1 MKKRINIKT
10 PIIMKR
16 TFEKTDIYQLVTDRI
31 ICQLEQGCV
40 PWQRPWSLTSSAQT
54 MAFSHDSGN
63 PYSFLNQMLLGEP
76 GEYLTFRRVKE
87 LGGTV
92 RKGAKGRP
100 VVFWKTVVHKETE
113 DDGTEK
119 IRTVPVLKRYTVF
132 HITDTEG
139 VESRLAGKE
148 AQTASSASSLSPVEQ
163 ADRTAQEYVERNEPL
178 RLCVIDSGKAYYSHS
193 DDKVVVPKMSQF
205 RSAEEYYSVLYHE
218 LVHSTGHENRCNRRD
233 AGAVAAFGD
242 NAYAKEELTA
252 EMGAAMA
259 LSCLG
264 IDSEQAFDNSA
275 AYIDGWLKKLR
286 NDKTLVVRA
295 AGKAE
300 QAVRYIF
307 GVRNEEESSEND
319 D

>member
-1 MKKRINIKT
+1 MKK
-10 PIIMKR
+10 

-31 ICQLEQGCV
+31 ICQLEDGCV

-54 MAFSHDSGN
+54 MALSHESGN

-100 VVFWKTVVHKETE
+100 VVFWKPIVHKEE
-113 DDGTEK
+113 DTDGTER
-119 IRTVPVLKRYTVF
+119 IRTIPVLKRYTVF

-139 VESRLAGKE
+139 VESRFAGQTSE
-148 AQTASSASSLSPVEQ
+148 ASLSSLSPIEQ
-163 ADRTAQEYVERNEPL
+163 ADRTAHEYVDRNNPL
-178 RLCVIDSGKAYYSHS
+178 RLCVTDSGRAYYSPS
-193 DDKVVVPKMSQF
+193 DDKVVIPKMSQF

-218 LVHSTGHENRCNRRD
+218 LVHSTAHESRCNRRD
-233 AGAVAAFGD
+233 AGAMAAYGD
-242 NAYAKEELTA
+242 STYAKEELTA

-300 QAVRYIF
+300 QAVRFIF
-307 GVRNEEESSEND
+307 GVKNGEEESSND
-319 D
+319 ND

>member
-1 MKKRINIKT
+1 
-10 PIIMKR
+10 MKR

-31 ICQLEQGCV
+31 ITALEQGCV

-54 MAFSHDSGN
+54 MALSHESGN
-63 PYSFLNQMLLGEP
+63 AYSFLNQMLLGEP
-76 GEYLTFRRVKE
+76 GEYITFRRAKE
-87 LGGTV
+87 LGGSI

-100 VVFWKTVVHKETE
+100 VVFWKPVVHKETE
-113 DDGTEK
+113 EDGTER
-119 IRTVPVLKRYTVF
+119 IRTIPVLKRYTVF
-132 HITDTEG
+132 HLTDTEG
-139 VESRLAGKE
+139 IESRFAGKE
-148 AQTASSASSLSPVEQ
+148 ERTASLSSPLSPVEQ
-163 ADRTAQEYVERNEPL
+163 ADVTAQEYVGRNEPL
-178 RLCVIDSGKAYYSHS
+178 RLCIIYSGKAYYSHS

-218 LVHSTGHENRCNRRD
+218 LVHSTGHESRCNRRD
-233 AGAVAAFGD
+233 AGAVAAYGD

-275 AYIDGWLKKLR
+275 AYIDGWLRKLR

-295 AGKAE
+295 ACKAE
-300 QAVRYIF
+300 QAVKFIF
-307 GVRNEEESSEND
+307 GVKNEEESSED
-319 D
+319 DE

>member
-1 MKKRINIKT
+1 MKK
-10 PIIMKR
+10 
-16 TFEKTDIYQLVTDRI
+16 TFEKTDIYQLVTDRM

-54 MAFSHDSGN
+54 MALSHDSGN

-87 LGGTV
+87 LGGAV

-100 VVFWKTVVHKETE
+100 VVFWKPLVVEEEE
-113 DDGTEK
+113 DGVK
-119 IRTVPVLKRYTVF
+119 RVRTIPVLKRYTVF

-139 VESRLAGKE
+139 VESRFAGKE
-148 AQTASSASSLSPVEQ
+148 EKAESASSPLSPVEQ

-178 RLCVIDSGKAYYSHS
+178 RLCITDSGKAYYSHS
-193 DDKVVVPKMSQF
+193 DDKVVVPKMGQF

-218 LVHSTGHENRCNRRD
+218 LVHSTGHESRCNRRD
-233 AGAVAAFGD
+233 AGQIAAHGD
-242 NAYAKEELTA
+242 SAYAKEELTA

-300 QAVRYIF
+300 QAVRFIF
-307 GVRNEEESSEND
+307 GVKDGEESSSGDNE
-319 D
+319 